1 MNQTDPIAD
10 LLTRIRNAAQIKRK
24 EVMIPSSKLKVEIAK
39 ILKEE
44 GYIRN
49 FKVTDDNKQGILN
62 ISLKYADDKT
72 SVISGIRRVSRPG
85 RRLFCT
91 RESIPKVL
99 DGLGT
104 AVISTSKGMMTDKR
118 CADLGLGGEIM
129 CYIW

>member
-1 MNQTDPIAD
+1 MSQTDPIAD
-10 LLTRIRNAAQIKRK
+10 MLTRIRNAAQIKRK
-24 EVMIPSSKLKVEIAK
+24 EVMIPASKLKTEIAR
-39 ILKEE
+39 IFKEE

-49 FKVTDDNKQGILN
+49 FKVIDDNKQGILS
-62 ISLKYADDKT
+62 ISLKYGDDNT
-72 SVISGIRRVSRPG
+72 SVIAGIRRISRPG
-85 RRLFCT
+85 RRLYCT

-118 CADLGLGGEIM
+118 CADLGLGGEIL

>member
-1 MNQTDPIAD
+1 MSQTDPIAD
-10 LLTRIRNAAQIKRK
+10 MLTRIRNAAQIKRR
-24 EVMIPSSKLKVEIAK
+24 EVMIPASKLKTEIAR
-39 ILKEE
+39 IFKEE

-49 FKVTDDNKQGILN
+49 FKVIDDNKQGILSV
-62 ISLKYADDKT
+62 SLKYGDDNT
-72 SVISGIRRVSRPG
+72 SVISGLRRISRPG
-85 RRLFCT
+85 RRLYCT

-118 CADLGLGGEIM
+118 CADLGLGGEIL